1 MNNSNEKLL
10 ISEFT
15 NSIVEQLKK
24 RIANIDKMMEVVP
37 MEAQINLNNQRI
49 ALNESIKIVQD
60 EFMKKINDLN

>member
-60 EFMKKINDLN
+60 EFMKKMY

>member
-37 MEAQINLNNQRI
+37 METQINLNNQRI